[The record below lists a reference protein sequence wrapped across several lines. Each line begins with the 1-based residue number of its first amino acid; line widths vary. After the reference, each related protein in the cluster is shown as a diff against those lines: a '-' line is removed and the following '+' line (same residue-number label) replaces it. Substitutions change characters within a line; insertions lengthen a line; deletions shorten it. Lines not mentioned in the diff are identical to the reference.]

1 MNKKVIIGIVCAVV
15 LVAAIVIGI
24 FVFGGEKLQEVTLSV
39 DIDFGGETQIAS
51 ANVGYPQNAGIELQ
65 EGRSESDKVFKNK
78 DKNYKLEVSIVDEL
92 ESTYD
97 ENAETDK
104 KEEGYQE
111 VTYNG
116 YNGYI
121 LKGEYRV
128 EGKLLLDND
137 ESNINKVFEF
147 TVEPIESYQNDDFV
161 NPEPLYNLKEVRTI
175 LKSVKYNGT
184 ITVDNMNDTDDVD
197 NTTKEAE

>member
-51 ANVGYPQNAGIELQ
+51 ANVGYPQNTGIELQ
-65 EGRSESDKVFKNK
+65 EGRSKSDKVFKNK

-92 ESTYD
+92 ESRYD
-97 ENAETDK
+97 ENKEADK
-104 KEEGYQE
+104 KDEGYQE
-111 VTYNG
+111 VTFNG

-184 ITVDNMNDTDDVD
+184 ITVDNMNDTDDVA
-197 NTTKEAE
+197 NTTEE

>member
-51 ANVGYPQNAGIELQ
+51 ANVGYPQNVGIELQ
-65 EGRSESDKVFKNK
+65 EGRSKSDKVFKNK

-92 ESTYD
+92 ESRYD
-97 ENAETDK
+97 ENKEADK
-104 KEEGYQE
+104 KDEGYQE
-111 VTYNG
+111 VTFNG

-184 ITVDNMNDTDDVD
+184 ITVDNMNGTDDVA
-197 NTTKEAE
+197 NTTEE

>member
-51 ANVGYPQNAGIELQ
+51 ANVGYPQNVGIELQ
-65 EGRSESDKVFKNK
+65 EGRSKSDKVFKNK

-92 ESTYD
+92 ESRYD
-97 ENAETDK
+97 ENKEADK
-104 KEEGYQE
+104 KDEGYQE
-111 VTYNG
+111 VTFNG

-184 ITVDNMNDTDDVD
+184 ITVDNMNDTDDVA
-197 NTTKEAE
+197 NTTEE

>member
-51 ANVGYPQNAGIELQ
+51 ANVGYPQNVGIELQ
-65 EGRSESDKVFKNK
+65 EGRSKSDKVFKNK

-92 ESTYD
+92 ESRYD
-97 ENAETDK
+97 ENKEEDK
-104 KEEGYQE
+104 KDEGYQE
-111 VTYNG
+111 VTFNG

-184 ITVDNMNDTDDVD
+184 ITVDNMNDTDDVA
-197 NTTKEAE
+197 NTTEE

>member
-15 LVAAIVIGI
+15 LVVAIVIGI

-51 ANVGYPQNAGIELQ
+51 ANVGYPQNVGIELQ

-97 ENAETDK
+97 ENAEADK

-111 VTYNG
+111 VTFNG
-116 YNGYI
+116 YKGYI

-184 ITVDNMNDTDDVD
+184 ITVDNMNDTDDVA
-197 NTTKEAE
+197 NRTEE